1 MQYPLIS
8 EYMAAIRDAH
18 DNLEQ
23 LSHLVPVMDK
33 YGEPYRSGGA
43 FAVVFKMQDEQTG
56 KCYALKCFTEEQ
68 EGRAEA
74 YRQIAEELEFVD
86 SPYVTSVKYLENEL
100 FVDSSCGDDEFPVLL
115 MDWVEGDTMEA
126 YIAAYH
132 GDSHA
137 MSMLCYR
144 FCKLA
149 AWLRSQPFAHG
160 DIKPDNIMVRP
171 DGTLT
176 LVDYDGM
183 FVPAMKGQ
191 KSPTIG
197 TKDFSHPLR
206 TIDDFDETIDDFA
219 LASIALS
226 LKAISLD
233 ASLLEQYGAP
243 DRLLFSATDYL
254 NLSTSKAFA
263 ALQSLLAD
271 EEMQTLLSMFLLA
284 NAKKYLSMC
293 SFRLFSV
300 QKPKEEEVWSTEV
313 TKEDLENA
321 VEDESAVKYSKDW
334 KRLLRAPTELRGE
347 YAIREGVKAIGDNAF
362 YNCNKLM
369 KKTILIVCLGL
380 VSLGLQAQSISLA
393 GEWNVELGKSGSAF
407 AKSKRASQGEVK
419 RAILPGTIDT
429 NHLGFAPKD
438 TMETTHLTRLYAYKG
453 AARYSRTI
461 NIPKDWKKKPV
472 ELFLERTRPTWVYVD
487 GELVDSCNFISTPQ
501 RYLLPKKVKPG
512 KHLLEIVVD
521 NGRGV
526 PDQVYGSSHAYTE
539 DTQTNWNGIIGEI
552 RLEVKSEERRVKKQ
566 RSESE
571 GKANSNVLPD
581 FAKDFHIEGAHFYAN
596 GHRIFLRGKHDA
608 AVWPL
613 TGHVEMSVEG
623 WMKYLGTCKEYG
635 INHVRFHSW
644 CPPEAAFVAAD
655 SLGIYLQPE
664 LPFWGSFDKKDE
676 KLMTFLHQEGVNILR
691 EYGHHPSFRMMALGN
706 ELWGDID
713 KMKEFVDDFRKI
725 APDKYYTF
733 GSNYYL
739 GYQGIKE
746 GMDYFTTC
754 RIGGEGWGKYNTHT
768 RGSFSFADAYD
779 GGMINHFHPN
789 STMNFDEACDK
800 AGIPIIS
807 HETGQFQTYPD
818 YREMKKYTGVLHPY
832 NFEVFRKRLA
842 AAGMLSQ
849 ADDFHKAS
857 GLWSVK
863 LYKADIEMDLRTRNM
878 AGFQLLDIQ
887 DYPGQGSAFV
897 GILDA
902 FMESKGITTPEEWRQ
917 WCSPVVPL
925 LEMKKFSFE
934 DGEKIQAKVKVANYG
949 GSSLKGKKLKW
960 HLAAENGL
968 FCMDDGTFSTKDGEV
983 RKNVGDLMAEDEGVL
998 NIFSYDE
1005 GLVDVGELNGV
1016 FHVQKP
1022 TKLLL
1027 TLNIEGTEARNS
1039 YELWVYPKKAL
1050 EKKGVIIAKDLNQEV
1065 VKVLEKGGK
1074 VLWMPTASSHFVAA
1088 DDTLSQA
1095 DNATPY
1101 TVGGLFQT
1109 DYWNYR
1115 MFKTI
1120 CENNKKKVSPGT
1132 LGILTDPEHPI
1143 YKGFPTEMHTNWQWF
1158 PVIKESHPLVL
1169 DNFAKDYRPI
1179 VQVIDNIERNHK
1191 LGLVMEWKVG
1201 AGKLLVCM
1209 SDLEKAAKYPEGKAF
1224 YQSVIDYMRSA
1235 SFNPSAEI
1243 TVDELKKKL
1252 AEKPRQVSLK
1262 ELNNIS
1268 QY

>member
-1 MQYPLIS
+1 
-8 EYMAAIRDAH
+8 
-18 DNLEQ
+18 
-23 LSHLVPVMDK
+23 
-33 YGEPYRSGGA
+33 
-43 FAVVFKMQDEQTG
+43 
-56 KCYALKCFTEEQ
+56 
-68 EGRAEA
+68 
-74 YRQIAEELEFVD
+74 
-86 SPYVTSVKYLENEL
+86 
-100 FVDSSCGDDEFPVLL
+100 
-115 MDWVEGDTMEA
+115 
-126 YIAAYH
+126 
-132 GDSHA
+132 
-137 MSMLCYR
+137 
-144 FCKLA
+144 
-149 AWLRSQPFAHG
+149 
-160 DIKPDNIMVRP
+160 
-171 DGTLT
+171 
-176 LVDYDGM
+176 
-183 FVPAMKGQ
+183 
-191 KSPTIG
+191 
-197 TKDFSHPLR
+197 
-206 TIDDFDETIDDFA
+206 
-219 LASIALS
+219 
-226 LKAISLD
+226 
-233 ASLLEQYGAP
+233 
-243 DRLLFSATDYL
+243 
-254 NLSTSKAFA
+254 
-263 ALQSLLAD
+263 
-271 EEMQTLLSMFLLA
+271 
-284 NAKKYLSMC
+284 
-293 SFRLFSV
+293 
-300 QKPKEEEVWSTEV
+300 
-313 TKEDLENA
+313 
-321 VEDESAVKYSKDW
+321 
-334 KRLLRAPTELRGE
+334 
-347 YAIREGVKAIGDNAF
+347 
-362 YNCNKLM
+362 M
-369 KKTILIVCLGL
+369 KKTILIACLGL

-407 AKSKRASQGEVK
+407 AKSKRASQGEEK

-539 DTQTNWNGIIGEI
+539 DTQTNWNGIIGRIE
-552 RLEVKSEERRVKKQ
+552 LQLASSTNCKSTEMLAGAISSCSVASPSALQ
-566 RSESE
+566 M
-571 GKANSNVLPD
+571 PD

-676 KLMTFLHQEGVNILR
+676 RLMAFLHQEGENILR

-832 NFEVFRKRLA
+832 NLEVFRRRLT

-902 FMESKGITTPEEWRQ
+902 FMESKGITTSEEWRQ

-925 LEMKKFSFE
+925 LEMKKFCFE

-949 GSSLKGKKLKW
+949 GTSLYGKKLMWKI
-960 HLAAENGL
+960 
-968 FCMDDGTFSTKDGEV
+968 
-983 RKNVGDLMAEDEGVL
+983 GDAEGVM
-998 NIFSYDE
+998 NIFTYDE
-1005 GLVDVGELNGV
+1005 GLIDVGILDEEISADKPAKLNV
-1016 FHVQKP
+1016 S
-1022 TKLLL
+1022 
-1027 TLNIEGTEARNS
+1027 LNIEGTEARNS

-1050 EKKGVIIAKDLNQEV
+1050 EKKGIIIARDLNQEV

-1074 VLWMPTASSHFVAA
+1074 VLWMPDS
-1088 DDTLSQA
+1088 L
-1095 DNATPY
+1095 PY

-1132 LGILTDPEHPI
+1132 LGILTNPERVRQHLTVFRLSRKLMPAASR
-1143 YKGFPTEMHTNWQWF
+1143 HRL
-1158 PVIKESHPLVL
+1158 SSSVL
-1169 DNFAKDYRPI
+1169 H
-1179 VQVIDNIERNHK
+1179 V
-1191 LGLVMEWKVG
+1191 
-1201 AGKLLVCM
+1201 
-1209 SDLEKAAKYPEGKAF
+1209 S
-1224 YQSVIDYMRSA
+1224 SVSR
-1235 SFNPSAEI
+1235 
-1243 TVDELKKKL
+1243 
-1252 AEKPRQVSLK
+1252 
-1262 ELNNIS
+1262 
-1268 QY
+1268 

>member
-1 MQYPLIS
+1 MRKIVLI
-8 EYMAAIRDAH
+8 A
-18 DNLEQ
+18 
-23 LSHLVPVMDK
+23 
-33 YGEPYRSGGA
+33 
-43 FAVVFKMQDEQTG
+43 
-56 KCYALKCFTEEQ
+56 
-68 EGRAEA
+68 
-74 YRQIAEELEFVD
+74 
-86 SPYVTSVKYLENEL
+86 
-100 FVDSSCGDDEFPVLL
+100 
-115 MDWVEGDTMEA
+115 
-126 YIAAYH
+126 
-132 GDSHA
+132 
-137 MSMLCYR
+137 
-144 FCKLA
+144 
-149 AWLRSQPFAHG
+149 
-160 DIKPDNIMVRP
+160 
-171 DGTLT
+171 
-176 LVDYDGM
+176 
-183 FVPAMKGQ
+183 
-191 KSPTIG
+191 
-197 TKDFSHPLR
+197 
-206 TIDDFDETIDDFA
+206 
-219 LASIALS
+219 
-226 LKAISLD
+226 
-233 ASLLEQYGAP
+233 
-243 DRLLFSATDYL
+243 
-254 NLSTSKAFA
+254 
-263 ALQSLLAD
+263 
-271 EEMQTLLSMFLLA
+271 
-284 NAKKYLSMC
+284 
-293 SFRLFSV
+293 
-300 QKPKEEEVWSTEV
+300 
-313 TKEDLENA
+313 
-321 VEDESAVKYSKDW
+321 
-334 KRLLRAPTELRGE
+334 
-347 YAIREGVKAIGDNAF
+347 
-362 YNCNKLM
+362 
-369 KKTILIVCLGL
+369 
-380 VSLGLQAQSISLA
+380 SLGLMSLSMQAQSISLA
-393 GEWNVELGKSGSAF
+393 GEWQVELGESKSAF
-407 AKSKRASQGEVK
+407 AKGKRMVTDAVK

-429 NHLGFAPKD
+429 NRLGFAPKD

-526 PDQVYGSSHAYTE
+526 PEQVYGSSHAYTE

-566 RSESE
+566 RSASE

-676 KLMTFLHQEGVNILR
+676 RLMAFLHQEGENILR

-832 NFEVFRKRLA
+832 NFEVFRRRLA

-925 LEMKKFSFE
+925 LEVEKFCFE
-934 DGEKIQAKVKVANYG
+934 DGEKIQAKVKIANYG
-949 GSSLKGKKLKW
+949 GSSLYGKKLKW
-960 HLAAENGL
+960 
-968 FCMDDGTFSTKDGEV
+968 KI
-983 RKNVGDLMAEDEGVL
+983 GDAEGVM
-998 NIFSYDE
+998 NIFTYDE
-1005 GLVDVGELNGV
+1005 GLLDVGVLDEEISAD
-1016 FHVQKP
+1016 KP

-1039 YELWVYPKKAL
+1039 YELWVYPKKTL
-1050 EKKGVIIAKDLNQEV
+1050 EKKGIIIAKDLNQEV
-1065 VKVLEKGGK
+1065 VKVLKKGGK

-1132 LGILTDPEHPI
+1132 LGILTNPEHPI
-1143 YKGFPTEMHTNWQWF
+1143 FKGFPTEMHTNWQWF

-1235 SFNPSAEI
+1235 DFNPSAEI

>member
-1 MQYPLIS
+1 
-8 EYMAAIRDAH
+8 
-18 DNLEQ
+18 
-23 LSHLVPVMDK
+23 
-33 YGEPYRSGGA
+33 
-43 FAVVFKMQDEQTG
+43 
-56 KCYALKCFTEEQ
+56 
-68 EGRAEA
+68 
-74 YRQIAEELEFVD
+74 
-86 SPYVTSVKYLENEL
+86 
-100 FVDSSCGDDEFPVLL
+100 
-115 MDWVEGDTMEA
+115 
-126 YIAAYH
+126 
-132 GDSHA
+132 
-137 MSMLCYR
+137 
-144 FCKLA
+144 
-149 AWLRSQPFAHG
+149 
-160 DIKPDNIMVRP
+160 
-171 DGTLT
+171 
-176 LVDYDGM
+176 
-183 FVPAMKGQ
+183 
-191 KSPTIG
+191 
-197 TKDFSHPLR
+197 
-206 TIDDFDETIDDFA
+206 
-219 LASIALS
+219 
-226 LKAISLD
+226 
-233 ASLLEQYGAP
+233 
-243 DRLLFSATDYL
+243 
-254 NLSTSKAFA
+254 
-263 ALQSLLAD
+263 
-271 EEMQTLLSMFLLA
+271 
-284 NAKKYLSMC
+284 
-293 SFRLFSV
+293 
-300 QKPKEEEVWSTEV
+300 
-313 TKEDLENA
+313 
-321 VEDESAVKYSKDW
+321 
-334 KRLLRAPTELRGE
+334 
-347 YAIREGVKAIGDNAF
+347 
-362 YNCNKLM
+362 M
-369 KKTILIVCLGL
+369 KKTILIACLGL

-512 KHLLEIVVD
+512 KHFLEIVVD

-539 DTQTNWNGIIGEI
+539 DTQTNWNGIIGRIE
-552 RLEVKSEERRVKKQ
+552 LQLASSVESKSAETLTGAIPC
-566 RSESE
+566 RSVASPT
-571 GKANSNVLPD
+571 ALQMPD
-581 FAKDFHIEGAHFYAN
+581 FAKDFHIKGAHFYAN

-613 TGHVEMSVEG
+613 TGHVEMGVEG

-676 KLMTFLHQEGVNILR
+676 RLMAFLHQEGENILR

-832 NFEVFRKRLA
+832 NFEVFRRRLA

-863 LYKADIEMDLRTRNM
+863 LYKADIEMDLKTRNM

-925 LEMKKFSFE
+925 LVTDRFCYEENDTMKA
-934 DGEKIQAKVKVANYG
+934 KIQIANYG
-949 GSSLKGKKLKW
+949 GESLKGKKVEWKLDYAKDERYPNESSVAETLT
-960 HLAAENGL
+960 HLNQPSSLAQ
-968 FCMDDGTFSTKDGEV
+968 GEITIHT
-983 RKNVGDLMAEDEGVL
+983 DE
-998 NIFSYDE
+998 E
-1005 GLVDVGELNGV
+1005 GWIDVGEIVHKMKVKANGIDDGDGKCLDV
-1016 FHVQKP
+1016 YVGSRK
-1022 TKLLL
+1022 L
-1027 TLNIEGTEARNS
+1027 TLSLYIYEGELDATRYSNT
-1039 YELWVYPKKAL
+1039 YDLWVYTTPKNIDYL
-1050 EKKGVIIAKDLNQEV
+1050 KKQVVIAKDLTSDV
-1065 VKVLEKGGK
+1065 VKKLEKGAK
-1074 VLWMPTASSHFVAA
+1074 VLWLPTTSSHFVAA
-1088 DDTLSQA
+1088 DDTLSQS

-1132 LGILTDPEHPI
+1132 LGILTNPEHPI
-1143 YKGFPTEMHTNWQWF
+1143 FKGFPTEMHTNWQWF
-1158 PVIKESHPLVL
+1158 PIIKESHPLVL
-1169 DNFAKDYRPI
+1169 DNFAKDYRPV

-1201 AGKLLVCM
+1201 AGKLLICM
-1209 SDLEKAAKYPEGKAF
+1209 SDLEKAAKYPEGRAF
-1224 YQSVIDYMRSA
+1224 YESVLGYMQSDE
-1235 SFNPSAEI
+1235 FNPAAEI
-1243 TVDELKKKL
+1243 TMDELKKKL